1 MHVAHKY
8 TNIRY
13 FQLSVTSTPTGARL
27 VSLAGWCG
35 HSGVVGPR
43 IGAHSIGDD
52 ILAVTFAAVLVG
64 LLFLLLFFF
73 PL

>member
-1 MHVAHKY
+1 MHVVHKH
-8 TNIRY
+8 THSLFPTVRY
-13 FQLSVTSTPTGARL
+13 IHRDRRAVGFV
-27 VSLAGWCG
+27 GWCG

-64 LLFLLLFFF
+64 LLFFF